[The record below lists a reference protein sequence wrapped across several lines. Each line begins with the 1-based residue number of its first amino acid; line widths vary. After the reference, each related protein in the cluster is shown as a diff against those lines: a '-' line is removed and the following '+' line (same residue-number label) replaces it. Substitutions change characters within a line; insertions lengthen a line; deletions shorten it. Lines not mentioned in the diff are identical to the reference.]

1 MVSLIGY
8 AMVRQNNHLPEEMY
22 RKIMS
27 YLIPKYLLD
36 IPEIKNYN
44 KVMAAIPGFD
54 PIIPECLTLPW
65 MTEKFGYVTT
75 KDYTIRYFYRLT
87 NNLTTIRYI
96 TVYLPFRPGENHQEQ
111 YDDYHRLQYE
121 KGRKRDLQKAIYG

>member
-8 AMVRQNNHLPEEMY
+8 AMVRQNKHLPEEMY

-75 KDYTIRYFYRLT
+75 KDYTIRYFYRL
-87 NNLTTIRYI
+87 
-96 TVYLPFRPGENHQEQ
+96 H
-111 YDDYHRLQYE
+111 
-121 KGRKRDLQKAIYG
+121 